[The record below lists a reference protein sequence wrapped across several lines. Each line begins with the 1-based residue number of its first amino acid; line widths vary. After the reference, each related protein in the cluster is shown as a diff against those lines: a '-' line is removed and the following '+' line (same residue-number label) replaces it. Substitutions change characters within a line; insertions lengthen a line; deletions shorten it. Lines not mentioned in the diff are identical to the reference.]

1 MSSLCF
7 QFAAT
12 VKSAGESSG
21 CCCCGNFWPFL
32 LTSACKQPASFFSGL
47 RFSCGLCRLQEFA
60 AAHPRNHPLSKN
72 KFTNVAALA
81 PVEGEAKV
89 HSGPVKIAQ

>member
-1 MSSLCF
+1 LLW
-7 QFAAT
+7 QFLAVFVDECMQT
-12 VKSAGESSG
+12 
-21 CCCCGNFWPFL
+21 
-32 LTSACKQPASFFSGL
+32 ASILFSGL

-81 PVEGEAKV
+81 PVEGEACEAV
-89 HSGPVKIAQ
+89 LVVRQFVLRCLCCMECFSEGDLFTRDD